1 MSLAYYN
8 VGPGESLSLS
18 LRERGGRK
26 RWRGSSKWPIQGFW

>member
-8 VGPGESLSLS
+8 VGPGELLALS

-26 RWRGSSKWPIQGFW
+26 R